1 MNINQIA
8 IDENGHGMESWR
20 KKAVYKK
27 FHTDDMVRQYFEDV
41 NDDFEDGNDDFEDNN
56 DDLSYYMGVL

>member
-27 FHTDDMVRQYFEDV
+27 FHTDDMVRQYFED
-41 NDDFEDGNDDFEDNN
+41 GNDDFEDNN
-56 DDLSYYMGVL
+56 DDLTNYVGAL